1 MARSWDALLEHS
13 FLYPFLALFAALIF
27 FEIFVTLRSGL
38 LVGYDNGEYLFTAFL
53 ILHGK
58 SSIFSYE
65 YPLLPAFYTLVIL
78 ALPNPTAAYAFS
90 DVVTGVILTALFAA
104 GYFLFLRDTASK
116 IGGLAGGA
124 ALATIPLFMDEVGWG
139 GQAQLLAFVF
149 GALALHNVL
158 AWGEAPRLRD
168 GIAVGV
174 LVSLAALSEGWSAF
188 FFVMAVAA
196 CVLLQ
201 YRGRTFSRSVF
212 PAVAVA
218 VVPIALVYGF
228 YLVSSG
234 ANLGNGLSGP
244 WLYYVGAQNSA
255 LRLAERFAVGQPVLL
270 YAYLAL
276 AAAWAIVACLRLL
289 PNQNQYRPLMLPV
302 TIAFVLQALLLTSMF
317 DGDRGVYFAALPVAV
332 VFARMAASVGPS
344 MQALEQVAEAE
355 EGTRRRPFR
364 LAFRQQAPAATTILV
379 ITLLGLQIGYAGV
392 HLTGALTYYSTTESD
407 LSQLTF
413 LRNQPGNVV
422 MLGLASGGVFP
433 YFFATGKTVYASTE
447 PTLYVSP
454 AQKEGTMNATLM
466 QAGPR
471 WIDAGGARI
480 VDAAGLDTEPAPGV
494 FVYTGAYDFQA
505 FYLDDA
511 LLPFSYSPVS
521 NPSAVEESSPYAA
534 NSLTKSTSGPA
545 TLLSNYSWPDLG
557 LTKTVRV
564 DPSGTV
570 HIGLDFQFVKAFPR
584 SIEVRLFAYP
594 GTTLL
599 STQNSSGKYSVG
611 LSEAYADLWVSEPL
625 SSEVSITESNISLSS
640 VDFLPSDELGIPEL
654 QFFLN
659 STDTAPRDVQANLTI
674 QTAGLVIS
682 APELVTESKWF
693 RSVGASWV
701 VAPLD
706 SGTALIDRLLEDPAL
721 LLYRTTSDFAI
732 FRVA

>member
-1 MARSWDALLEHS
+1 
-13 FLYPFLALFAALIF
+13 
-27 FEIFVTLRSGL
+27 
-38 LVGYDNGEYLFTAFL
+38 
-53 ILHGK
+53 
-58 SSIFSYE
+58 
-65 YPLLPAFYTLVIL
+65 
-78 ALPNPTAAYAFS
+78 
-90 DVVTGVILTALFAA
+90 
-104 GYFLFLRDTASK
+104 
-116 IGGLAGGA
+116 
-124 ALATIPLFMDEVGWG
+124 
-139 GQAQLLAFVF
+139 
-149 GALALHNVL
+149 
-158 AWGEAPRLRD
+158 
-168 GIAVGV
+168 
-174 LVSLAALSEGWSAF
+174 
-188 FFVMAVAA
+188 
-196 CVLLQ
+196 
-201 YRGRTFSRSVF
+201 
-212 PAVAVA
+212 
-218 VVPIALVYGF
+218 
-228 YLVSSG
+228 
-234 ANLGNGLSGP
+234 
-244 WLYYVGAQNSA
+244 
-255 LRLAERFAVGQPVLL
+255 
-270 YAYLAL
+270 
-276 AAAWAIVACLRLL
+276 
-289 PNQNQYRPLMLPV
+289 
-302 TIAFVLQALLLTSMF
+302 
-317 DGDRGVYFAALPVAV
+317 
-332 VFARMAASVGPS
+332 
-344 MQALEQVAEAE
+344 
-355 EGTRRRPFR
+355 
-364 LAFRQQAPAATTILV
+364 
-379 ITLLGLQIGYAGV
+379 
-392 HLTGALTYYSTTESD
+392 
-407 LSQLTF
+407 
-413 LRNQPGNVV
+413 

-721 LLYRTTSDFAI
+721 LLYPYDLRLRDLPGRVRGPDPLDPGGARALRSGTLLKRAPPRTRAHPGVAPRCGCSDPSGSRNGPSKPVGEVGSRRPAWYVVPTGDVRVVHPEVL
-732 FRVA
+732 RVAPR